1 MKLSITDH
9 RRDIFKK
16 KYVYPV
22 VSRRAKGLSLGINLN
37 TNNACNWQCIYCEV
51 PNLTRGKPEAIDLE
65 LLENELNFWLKE
77 ILEGDFLSKHT
88 EPGTMLRDIA
98 FSGNGEPS
106 ACQELGVV
114 IDRVL
119 NQLELNHLNEKIII
133 RLITNG
139 THLSENY
146 VQTAWKK
153 IHGKKEIWF
162 KIDSGDLEKIKIINQ
177 INLTQNQIK
186 KNLESA
192 IQISPTLI
200 QTCLIKMNGELPSDD
215 EIQKYIDLI
224 KPHEKK
230 LQGIHL
236 YSMARP
242 SEQKIDLKIER
253 LTEAEINLIA
263 DKMKSL
269 NVPISTFN

>member
-22 VSRRAKGLSLGINLN
+22 ISRRAKGLSLGINLN

-77 ILEGDFLSKHT
+77 ILEGDFLAKHT

-106 ACQELGVV
+106 AYQELGDV

-119 NQLELNHLNEKIII
+119 NQLELNHLNDKIII

-146 VQTAWKK
+146 VQNAWKK
-153 IHGKKEIWF
+153 IHEKKEIWF
-162 KIDSGDLEKIKIINQ
+162 KVDSGDLEKIKIINQ

-200 QTCLIKMNGELPSDD
+200 QTCLIKINGELPTDD

-230 LQGIHL
+230 LQGIHF